1 MDITVDAA
9 SAIPPFEQVRDQI
22 AALILSG
29 DLADGAKLPPIR
41 QLAGD
46 LRLAAGTVA
55 RAYAELEEAGLVA
68 SARSK
73 GTRVIGQ
80 APLDASVIAAADA
93 YVAAAR
99 DKGLDLGAIIALV
112 RSRAATA

>member
-1 MDITVDAA
+1 MDISVDAA
-9 SAIPPFEQVRDQI
+9 SSVPPFEQVRDQI

-46 LRLAAGTVA
+46 LGLAAGTVA
-55 RAYAELEEAGLVA
+55 RAYAELEESGLVA

-93 YVAAAR
+93 YVTAAR
-99 DKGLDLGAIIALV
+99 DKGLDLGAILALV
-112 RSRAATA
+112 RSRATTA